1 MMGSRMVVCRKL
13 YLPLEAPSLWIG
25 VNGGEECLMAT
36 DQSWGSRY
44 KIGSLFFC
52 SQGGWQDYMA
62 MEDADA
68 SEEPG
73 KEQNPV

>member
-1 MMGSRMVVCRKL
+1 M
-13 YLPLEAPSLWIG
+13 
-25 VNGGEECLMAT
+25 NGAGGGWLMAT
-36 DQSWGSRY
+36 DQSWGSHC
-44 KIGSLFFC
+44 KLGLLFFS

-73 KEQNPV
+73 KEENPA